1 MNPQTKSWCRA
12 ALALALLLWIWPG
25 SSRADMITY
34 DVTVNTSSVSGTMG
48 SLDFQFNP
56 SGLGPDV
63 LQAVISSF
71 TGGTLVGS
79 PTLNGDA
86 SGSLIS
92 PPSAVTLKDDTGLN
106 EAIQDFNYG
115 SAFSF
120 KVTFS
125 ALSGSL
131 ASANPG
137 AQFSLTLYDGRG
149 ATGNQLLSSSDPS
162 GAALLIDFNPNGV
175 TNSSDVTAVPEG
187 PGPSGVPEPASILL
201 AGLGAAGLASYRGL
215 RKRAR

>member
-1 MNPQTKSWCRA
+1 LNTQTKTWFRA
-12 ALALALLLWIWPG
+12 ALALALLLSVWPG
-25 SSRADMITY
+25 STRADMITY
-34 DVTVNTSSVSGTMG
+34 DVTVDTSSVSGTLG

-63 LQAVISSF
+63 LQAVISNF

-79 PTLNGDA
+79 PALNGDA
-86 SGSLIS
+86 AGSLIG
-92 PPSAVTLKDDTGLN
+92 PPNAVTLEDSTGLN
-106 EAIQDFNYG
+106 EAIQDFDYG

-137 AQFSLTLYDGRG
+137 AQFSLTLYDDRG

-175 TNSSDVTAVPEG
+175 TNSPEVTAVPEG
-187 PGPSGVPEPASILL
+187 PSGVPKPASILL